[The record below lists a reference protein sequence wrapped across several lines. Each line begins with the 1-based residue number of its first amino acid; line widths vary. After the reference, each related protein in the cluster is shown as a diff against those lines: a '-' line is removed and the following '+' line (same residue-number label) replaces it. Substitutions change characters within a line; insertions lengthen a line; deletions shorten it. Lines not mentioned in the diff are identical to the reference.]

1 MPIYIS
7 TLAKKNICSYPVS
20 ALKGKMHQ
28 VMMAVYHADENGL
41 TTREVADICD
51 LSVYS
56 ARNWL
61 MKLENEAYIM
71 KKEKPRNTT
80 WHRI

>member
-1 MPIYIS
+1 MFIYTNLLNEKKIREYS
-7 TLAKKNICSYPVS
+7 TTNIH
-20 ALKGKMHQ
+20 GKMQQ
-28 VMMAVYHADENGL
+28 VLIAVYQADDNGL

-61 MKLENEAYIM
+61 MKLENEEYIV
-71 KKEKPRNTT
+71 KKTKPRSTT

>member
-1 MPIYIS
+1 MPTYIN
-7 TLAKKNICSYPVS
+7 TLDTKNICSYHPS
-20 ALKGKMHQ
+20 ALKEKMHQ

-71 KKEKPRNTT
+71 KKEKPRKTT

>member
-1 MPIYIS
+1 MSTYIS
-7 TLAKKNICSYPVS
+7 TLDRKNICSYPAS
-20 ALKGKMHQ
+20 ALQGKMHQ

-61 MKLENEAYIM
+61 MKLENEAHIM

>member
-1 MPIYIS
+1 MSTYIG
-7 TLAKKNICSYPVS
+7 TQDRKNICSYPAS
-20 ALKGKMHQ
+20 ALKGKKHQ

-41 TTREVADICD
+41 TTREIADICD

-71 KKEKPRNTT
+71 KKQKPRNTT